1 MHRRSL
7 LAAAVVVSLLG
18 CTAEEEYV
26 GDTPLHSFAVTA
38 DTPPFFASDEASL
51 YIVEERVELPIEPPT
66 DANLAALMSGAEDL
80 PYDRMPWIELGD
92 LDLEVDWALTNLTDS
107 AGRVAI
113 TLNGFTEFHEYMP
126 SFVVDDEE
134 VIPDFAQWERD
145 LEIEPY
151 QTRYG
156 TIRMEE
162 LDEVAIDLATVA
174 NGAPNPNQVV
184 YFENQSDHDTRVQ
197 SYIPSVIAGLT
208 GFRIGLRA
216 QGLPDCGSATC
227 GVYVLEVSVRV
238 RDEDR
243 DRLAV
248 QGEEAWELPTPAL
261 LSSRPMMAA
270 PAM

>member
-1 MHRRSL
+1 M
-7 LAAAVVVSLLG
+7 
-18 CTAEEEYV
+18 T
-26 GDTPLHSFAVTA
+26 
-38 DTPPFFASDEASL
+38 
-51 YIVEERVELPIEPPT
+51 
-66 DANLAALMSGAEDL
+66 GAEDL
-80 PYDRMPWIELGD
+80 PYDRMPWVELGD
-92 LDLEVDWALTNLTDS
+92 LDMEVDWALTNLTDS
-107 AGRVAI
+107 TGRVAL

-145 LEIEPY
+145 MELEPY

-156 TIRMEE
+156 TIRVEE

-184 YFENQSDHDTRVQ
+184 YFENQSDHDERVQ

-216 QGLPDCGSATC
+216 QGLPDCGSADC

-248 QGEEAWELPTPAL
+248 QGEEVWELPTPTV
-261 LSSRPMMAA
+261 LSSRPMMAD